1 MRNNSIL
8 NKNYNGKL
16 INEMFRML
24 LPAQILSTATASLSA
39 VINGIL
45 IGNFLSDASLVAL
58 GFVTPLVSILG
69 ALASIISGG
78 SRVLCGRF
86 MGQSEI
92 KKLDYVFTGAMFCAV
107 GLGAVLTL
115 LAQVFANPLAYILGA
130 RGSFIAETAI
140 YIRGL
145 SLGFIPSLV
154 IPTLMVLLQMRN
166 ESTYS
171 LVSAV
176 VLAAGNLLF
185 SLANIKFFGASLIGM
200 GFATSL
206 AQYIT
211 VGFLVIKFITN
222 KSLMR
227 FDMHCF
233 DKLIAKEMVVLG
245 SPTALAAALY
255 ATRNIVLNTLALKVG
270 GDVAVSALAIVMSLT
285 APLDSLSIG
294 VGAVCL
300 ILSSVFVGEKDEEAM
315 QDVFKSTI
323 KYGWILAA
331 GQLIVAAILG
341 RPIASLFGATGI
353 VLNEA
358 YLVFLIFSMNKP
370 FNIITLAIVNPA
382 QSMGKIKLINFFYLF
397 NALIL
402 PLSYT
407 LITLNILGPI
417 AVYSTY
423 ATAEVLGLILIAIY
437 ARSTYGHFPKNI
449 SEILMLDKEVFLG
462 NKLTV
467 SIKNMDEVINVSK
480 TIIDFCK
487 ENGIDERR
495 SMLAGLC
502 LEEMAGNVVEHGFTK
517 GKKRDYTIDL
527 FASVQ
532 DDDLMLR
539 IRNNTV
545 QFDPVKAYSPFN
557 PEDPMKNIGIRMVNK
572 LAKEMNYQSSFG
584 MNVLSIKL

>member
-1 MRNNSIL
+1 MGEKVLL

-16 INEMFRML
+16 ISEMFRML

-227 FDMHCF
+227 FDMHYF
-233 DKLIAKEMVVLG
+233 DKLIAKEMVLLG

-255 ATRNIVLNTLALKVG
+255 AIRNIVLNTLALKTG
-270 GDVAVSALAIVMSLT
+270 GEVAVSAVAIIGSLT
-285 APLDSLSIG
+285 APLDALNIG

-300 ILSSVFVGEKDEEAM
+300 ILSSVYVGEKDKDAM
-315 QDVFKSTI
+315 CEVFKLGL
-323 KYGWILAA
+323 KYGLALAFIKLLVSIFFGKPILM
-331 GQLIVAAILG
+331 
-341 RPIASLFGATGI
+341 LFGAEGT
-353 VLNEA
+353 VLNDSYIL
-358 YLVFLIFSMNKP
+358 YLLTQICCPLNVL
-370 FNIITLAIVNPA
+370 TLAIVNPA
-382 QSMGKIKLINFFYLF
+382 QSMGKVKLVNIFYLF
-397 NALIL
+397 NAMIL
-402 PLSYT
+402 PLAYVFSMAPM
-407 LITLNILGPI
+407 LKAL
-417 AVYSTY
+417 AVYSVFP
-423 ATAEVLGLILIAIY
+423 AAEILSLILIFVY
-437 ARSTYGHFPKNI
+437 EWKKYGHMPKAI
-449 SEILMLDKEVFLG
+449 SEILMLDDEQFAG
-462 NKLTV
+462 NKITV
-467 SIKNMDEVINVSK
+467 SIKSMDEVINLSEKV
-480 TIIDFCK
+480 IDFCK
-487 ENGIDERR
+487 ENGIDDRR
-495 SMLAGLC
+495 SMFAGLC

-517 GKKRDYTIDL
+517 GKKKNYTIDL
-527 FASVQ
+527 FVSVENE
-532 DDDLMLR
+532 DLTLR

-545 QFDPVKAYSPFN
+545 QFDPIKAYAPFN
-557 PEDPMKNIGIRMVNK
+557 PEDPAKNVGIRMVNK

-584 MNVLSIKL
+584 MNVLSINL